1 MLLISF
7 PDNCRAERRWIS
19 SVLLG
24 GFLGLDYEIRFDG
37 GNMARMESG
46 GKTLEI
52 FDAFF
57 TAAKDNWLS
66 EASLPV
72 EPLQRWIIPTS
83 GLEPDLVE
91 PAVPV
96 IFGAPEFSLHDTG
109 DGTLGLDVFGS
120 AFFMLS
126 RYEEA
131 VSKQRDN
138 HDRFPATASL
148 AYRERFLNRPIVDE
162 YTEILWAAISR
173 IWPQLERK
181 PREFKLF
188 VTCDVDHPY
197 HAGAASFLRMI
208 KRTAGEL
215 IRKRTLRRVA
225 APAINYFAS
234 KVGDWKNDPYYYTV
248 DWMMDVNEKVG
259 NRVAFNFIPEIT
271 DPRMDDTC
279 AITDHAVRAMLKRIA
294 YRGHEIGIHPGFNT
308 YQNPKNIISGKN
320 RLQGVLDEA
329 GIRQEV
335 IGGRQHYLRWATK
348 TPALWDAAGLE
359 YDSTLGYSDYAGF
372 RCGTCHEY
380 GMYDLHARKDLKLT
394 QRPLIVM
401 EMAVVAHMGH
411 GYTKAAL
418 TTMKNLKSAAKK
430 FKGSFTL
437 LWHNSCLEEEKARE
451 IYCEIIKQ

>member
-24 GFLGLDYEIRFDG
+24 SFLGLDYELRFDSG
-37 GNMARMESG
+37 STVRMEIG
-46 GKTLEI
+46 GKILEVS
-52 FDAFF
+52 DAFF
-57 TAAKDNWLS
+57 TAAKDKWLS
-66 EASLPV
+66 DASLPA
-72 EPLQRWIIPTS
+72 EPLQQWTVRDS
-83 GLEPDLVE
+83 GLEPDLIE
-91 PAVPV
+91 SAVPV
-96 IFGAPEFSLHDTG
+96 IFGAGGFNSRDTG
-109 DGTLGLDVFGS
+109 GAMLSLDIFGS

-131 VSKQRDN
+131 VSKHRDN

-162 YTEILWAAISR
+162 YTEILWAAITR
-173 IWPQLERK
+173 VWPQLERK

-197 HAGAASFLRMI
+197 HAGATSFLRMI

-215 IRKRTLRRVA
+215 VRKRTLRGTVT
-225 APAINYFAS
+225 PAKNYFAS
-234 KVGDWKNDPYYYTV
+234 KIGDWSNDPYYHTV
-248 DWMMDVNEKVG
+248 DWMMDVNEKAG
-259 NRVAFNFIPEIT
+259 NQVAFYFIPEIT

-279 AITDHAVRAMLKRIA
+279 PITDSAVKSMLKRIA
-294 YRGHEIGIHPGFNT
+294 HRGHEIGIHPGFNT
-308 YQNPKNIISGKN
+308 YQSPKNIISGKN
-320 RLQGVLDEA
+320 RLQNVLDQVE
-329 GIRQEV
+329 IRQEIV
-335 IGGRQHYLRWATK
+335 GGRQHYLRWATK
-348 TPALWDAAGLE
+348 TPAIWDAAGLE
-359 YDSTLGYSDYAGF
+359 YDSTLGYSDHAGF

-380 GMYDLHARKDLKLT
+380 GMYDLHARRPLKLV

-401 EMAVVAHMGH
+401 ELTVVAHMGH
-411 GYTKAAL
+411 GYTKDAL
-418 TTMKNLKSAAKK
+418 ATMKNLKGAVKK

-437 LWHNSCLEEEKARE
+437 LWHNSCLEEERARE